1 MKAKLTN
8 WERMQR
14 RAVKI
19 IKAFI
24 IKTSRFEV
32 KRAGSFPLL
41 VRSQKQEGVHVCEYV
56 YIRESCK
63 KPGRLLQYKAGFTT
77 LRSTECLG
85 VVKRKPHIACL

>member
-19 IKAFI
+19 IKAFL

-41 VRSQKQEGVHVCEYV
+41 IRSQKQDIHVGK
-56 YIRESCK
+56 YIYRKERYK
-63 KPGRLLQYKAGFTT
+63 K
-77 LRSTECLG
+77 
-85 VVKRKPHIACL
+85 